1 MSGLR
6 RALTVASALLLGLWL
21 ALGTAA
27 AQETPDYAAWDRL
40 AQRAETVVDRG
51 QASDAA
57 LESLRAEIA
66 GWRDRFLA
74 AQDINATRIETLRSQ
89 LDALGPPPEAG
100 ESEADDVAARRA
112 ELRARLT
119 EARAPV
125 VRADEAFTRANGL
138 IAEIDAL
145 IRARQLDDLRA
156 LGPTPLN
163 PAHWPAALADLREAV
178 LALQRETARA
188 LTSETQ
194 LAEARNRLPA
204 TGLLLAV
211 GLLLLARGHRWVE
224 RLGERMRGVSRRGTG
239 VWSLLISIGHIVLPF
254 LGFWAIVQG
263 VLLTGLAGQDLTQ
276 LLEFLPWAV
285 ALLLAFRW
293 LGRRLFDARD
303 ADAIV
308 LLESGWR
315 AEARWYATLL
325 AFLVVLQIVA
335 AQVVTLEE
343 LPPATEAVLQFPLI
357 VAIGLVLL
365 RLGQILTSYRR
376 GSEPEAGIG
385 FELRAIRVLGAL
397 SVAVGALAPL
407 LAAVGYLNA
416 ALLVQ
421 PWVASLALGGLVLI
435 LQRFVQDLDHL
446 VTGRD
451 TASEGLFPVLA
462 GMALT
467 IAALPV
473 LALLWGARTSE
484 LTDLWTRLRDGFQ
497 LGETRVSLMDFIAL
511 VVVFALGYLA
521 TRALQGGLRNSI
533 LPRTR
538 LDKGAQTALVSGTGY
553 IGIVLAALIAVSATG
568 LDLSSLAIVAGA
580 LSVGIGFGLQNI
592 VSNFVSGI
600 ILLIERP
607 VSEGDWIEVGG
618 NMGYVRKISVRST
631 RIETFDRTDVVIPNA
646 DLVSGVVTNWTRG
659 NTIGRVI
666 VPVGVA
672 YGTDTRKVERIL
684 QEVAEDHPMVL
695 LDPAPYV
702 LFRGFGADSLDF
714 EIRAILRDVNW
725 VMNVHSDM
733 NHAIAR
739 RFAEEGIEVPFAQRD
754 VWLRNPEALS
764 GGARPAPRAEGAA
777 PAQRPAGVPE
787 TGEGEG
793 DGQ

>member
-1 MSGLR
+1 MSFRDRAAGL
-6 RALTVASALLLGLWL
+6 AAAFLLGLWV
-21 ALGTAA
+21 AIGAAA
-27 AQETPDYAAWDRL
+27 AQEPPDYEAWDRL
-40 AQRAETVVDRG
+40 AQRAETVVDRA

-57 LESLRAEIA
+57 LESLRAGIA
-66 GWRDRFLA
+66 GWRDQFLD
-74 AQDINATRIETLRSQ
+74 AQGINATRIETLRSQ
-89 LDALGPPPEAG
+89 LDALGPPPEEG
-100 ESEADDVAARRA
+100 ESEPREVAERRA
-112 ELRARLT
+112 ELRARLA

-138 IAEIDAL
+138 ITEIDAL
-145 IRARQLDDLRA
+145 LRGRQIDDLRA

-163 PAHWPAALADLREAV
+163 PMHWPAGITDLREA
-178 LALQRETARA
+178 LHALQRETARTI
-188 LTSETQ
+188 TSETR
-194 LAEARNRLPA
+194 LTEARNRLPA
-204 TGLLLAV
+204 AVLLVAIGLV
-211 GLLLLARGHRWVE
+211 LLARGHHWVE
-224 RLGERMRGVSRRGTG
+224 ALGDRMRSASKRGTG

-254 LGFWAIVQG
+254 LGFAALVRAL
-263 VLLTGLAGQDLTQ
+263 LLTGLAGQNLTQ
-276 LLEFLPWAV
+276 LLGFLPWAFG
-285 ALLLAFRW
+285 LLLAFRW

-325 AFLVVLQIVA
+325 AVLVVLQLVTSQIV
-335 AQVVTLEE
+335 VLEA

-357 VAIGLVLL
+357 VAIGLVLV
-365 RLGQILTSYRR
+365 RLGRILASYRR
-376 GSEPEAGIG
+376 GVEPEAGIG
-385 FELRAIRVLGAL
+385 FELRAIRTLGTL
-397 SVAVGALAPL
+397 SMVIGAVAPL

-416 ALLVQ
+416 ALLIQ
-421 PWVASLALGGLVLI
+421 PWVASMALGGLVLI

-473 LALLWGARTSE
+473 LALIWGARTSE
-484 LTDLWTRLRDGFQ
+484 LADLWARLRDGIQ
-497 LGETRVSLMDFIAL
+497 MGETRISLTDFVAL
-511 VVVFALGYLA
+511 VAVFALGYVA

-538 LDKGAQTALVSGTGY
+538 LDKGAQTAIVSGTGY
-553 IGIVLAALIAVSATG
+553 IGILLAALIAVSATG

-618 NMGYVRKISVRST
+618 SMGYVRKISVRST

-672 YGTDTRKVERIL
+672 YGTDTRTVERIL
-684 QEVAEDHPMVL
+684 QDVAEDHPMVL
-695 LDPAPYV
+695 LDPAPFV

-725 VMNVHSDM
+725 VMNVQSDL

-739 RFAEEGIEVPFAQRD
+739 RFAEEGVEIPFAQRD
-754 VWLRNPEALS
+754 VWLRNPETLAA
-764 GGARPAPRAEGAA
+764 ARPASGEAGP
-777 PAQRPAGVPE
+777 PPPQRPAGVPE
-787 TGEGEG
+787 TGDGEG